1 MMSSLVGGFRLVR
14 VALVAV
20 AMLTCAAATAQDAP
34 KAETKEQRDQ
44 RMAWWRE
51 AKYGMF
57 IHWGLYA
64 VPAGE
69 WHGNPVGG
77 AGEWIMF
84 SGHIP
89 VADYE
94 PLAKQ
99 FNPVRFNAAEWV
111 SLAKRAGMK
120 YIVITSKHHDGFCL
134 WDSKLTDYDVVDATP
149 FGRDILKELSDEVH
163 RQGLKMCFYHS
174 ILDWHH
180 PDYLPRGEGSP
191 RPWDTR
197 PTDGA
202 DFDRYIK
209 YMKGQLREL
218 VTRYGDIG
226 VLWFDGGW
234 EHSPEELHSQEI
246 VDLLRGLQPE
256 IIINNR
262 INLPQDFDTPEQTI
276 PATGT
281 PDRDWETCMT
291 MNGTW
296 GFHRHDLNW
305 KSVPDLLHM
314 LIDIASKGGNYLLNV
329 GPNELGEIPE
339 ASVERL
345 TAIGDWLKVNG
356 DSLYGTTASVF
367 PRLPWGRCTRKG
379 QKLFLHVF
387 DWPQDGKLEVPGLQN
402 EVTEAKLLATGK
414 KLKAARSEAG
424 WVVDIPTQA
433 PDPIDTVVVVTIRG
447 EPTVEYSLRQSADG
461 AIELRAMDAT
471 VHGENARYESGGD
484 RDNIGYWVKPTDWVS
499 WDVLVEKPGSFRVK
513 VTYACDPATPGA
525 EFDVEAGGA
534 SVRGKVR
541 ATESWTQFV
550 DADLEGALKLDKG
563 KATIAV
569 RPASMPGYAVMN
581 LKAVRLEPVR

>member
-1 MMSSLVGGFRLVR
+1 LSRFVGGFRLVR

-20 AMLTCAAATAQDAP
+20 AMLTCAAAMAQDARP
-34 KAETKEQRDQ
+34 AETKEQRDQ

-64 VPAGE
+64 IPAGE
-69 WHGNPVGG
+69 WRGNPVGG

-120 YIVITSKHHDGFCL
+120 YVVITSKHHDGFCL

-149 FGRDILKELSDEVH
+149 FGRDIIKELSDEVH
-163 RQGLKMCFYHS
+163 RQGLRMCFYHS

-202 DFDRYIK
+202 DLDRYIK

-234 EHSPEELHSQEI
+234 EHSPEEIHSQEV

-262 INLPQDFDTPEQTI
+262 INLPQDFDTPEQSI
-276 PATGT
+276 PATGI

-296 GFHRHDLNW
+296 GFSRLDPNW

-314 LIDIASKGGNYLLNV
+314 LVDIASKGGNYLLNV
-329 GPNELGEIPE
+329 GPTELGEIPE

-379 QKLFLHVF
+379 QTLFLHVF
-387 DWPQDGKLEVPGLQN
+387 DWPQSGKLEVPGLQN
-402 EVTEAKLLATGK
+402 DVTGAKLLATGK
-414 KLKAARSEAG
+414 AVTAARSEAG
-424 WVVDIPTQA
+424 WVLDVPTEA
-433 PDPIDTVVVVTIRG
+433 PDPIDTVIALTIAG
-447 EPTVEYSLRQSADG
+447 EPKVEYSLRQSADG
-461 AIELRAMDAT
+461 TVELRAMDAT
-471 VHGENARYESGGD
+471 VHGESARYESGGD
-484 RDNIGYWVKPTDWVS
+484 RDNIGYWVNATDWVS
-499 WDVLVEKPGSFRVK
+499 WDVLVDQPGTFRVK
-513 VTYACDPATPGA
+513 VTYACDPGTPGA
-525 EFDVEAGGA
+525 EFGVEAGGA

-541 ATESWTQFV
+541 ATESWTQFI
-550 DADLEGALKLDKG
+550 DEDLEGTLRLDKG
-563 KATIAV
+563 KTSVAV
-569 RPASMPGYAVMN
+569 RPTSMPGYAVMN
-581 LKAVRLEPVR
+581 LKAIRLEPVR